1 MSAKLIELVLGVALV
16 LAFGLTGKAFSA
28 EPVLPDRSH
37 LSQGTF
43 TQVAFDRNETHLV
56 TTTGE
61 LAERWDLN
69 TGELLTRYPGH
80 QAPIQ
85 TVCFSPDG
93 RHLLTGAGK
102 TAVHGADDPTL
113 RLWEVSTGKQVTTFT
128 TVGKDLVDDIGKSHA
143 YRVSTARYSP
153 TAQQILAVITSQNS
167 YPDAALLW
175 NYEIK
180 EIDLVLPHISTSA
193 GSLVIDEPIQF
204 SPDGK
209 TLLGITQAATQI
221 TAWDASTGYVLWQI
235 DLAPREEQGTEPEQV
250 EIIQW
255 SPSGKYLLAATN
267 APAIYVWKSSH
278 QQLVQRLAL
287 HAGPIRVA
295 QFYADDSQAIT
306 SSDDGSVKLWDTHS
320 GKVLQQF
327 NYAGP
332 VQQASVSSDGQRLLT
347 RTLKTDP
354 SPFRNRWFGELRN
367 LKTGESISKWELPPL
382 WVAENQPLNAYRSPT
397 FTPSGR
403 FVLTTMWQEGKVT
416 TALLSAATGEIK
428 RQF

>member
-1 MSAKLIELVLGVALV
+1 MCPKPIYLVSSAI
-16 LAFGLTGKAFSA
+16 LATAIGLTSKMSSA
-28 EPVLPDRSH
+28 EPGASQESH
-37 LSQGTF
+37 LAQGTF
-43 TQVAFDRNETHLV
+43 TQVAFDHDETHVV
-56 TTTGE
+56 TTTGK

-69 TGELLTRYPGH
+69 TGELLTRYEGH
-80 QAPIQ
+80 TAPIQ
-85 TVCFSPDG
+85 SVCFSPDG
-93 RHLLTGAGK
+93 QHVLTGAGK
-102 TAVHGADDPTL
+102 TTVHGANDPTL
-113 RLWEVSTGKQVTTFT
+113 RLWDVSTGKEVTTLT

-153 TAQQILAVITSQNS
+153 TGQQVLAVITSQNS

-175 NYEIK
+175 NIEIK

-193 GSLVIDEPIQF
+193 GSLVILDPIQF

-209 TLLGITQAATQI
+209 MLLGITQDATQI
-221 TAWDASTGYVLWQI
+221 TAWDASTGYVLWKI
-235 DLAPREEQGTEPEQV
+235 DIAQREEQETDPEQI

-255 SPSGKYLLAATN
+255 SPSGKYILAATN
-267 APAIYVWKSSH
+267 APAVYVWNSSTL
-278 QQLVQRLAL
+278 QEIQRLEL
-287 HAGPIRVA
+287 HEGPIRVA

-320 GKVLQQF
+320 GKVLKQLD
-327 NYAGP
+327 YAGP
-332 VQQASVSSDGQRLLT
+332 VQQVSVSPDGQHLLT

-403 FVLTTMWQEGKVT
+403 FVFTTMWKEGKVT
-416 TALLSAATGEIK
+416 AVMLDAAPGEIK